1 MGKSVYSL
9 ILNDEVI
16 KKIDT
21 LAYARRTSRSNY
33 ISEVLAS
40 HVSYTT
46 TQQRIKDILDA
57 ARAFLE
63 PYEKYAFVEMNSNSF
78 MDVRTALSYRYR
90 PTIRYCL
97 EILGRD
103 KGPFLK
109 LKAQVRTQS
118 SSLISA
124 IEDFFTIW
132 QKVEKQLI
140 PDAYDEVEMTS
151 YENVCYTR
159 FFFLN
164 DRMNI
169 EEQRLGK
176 AIAAYITTLDK
187 ALDIF
192 MSNMDNTDYVISDIY
207 ATYKEYYAKTGMI
220 I

>member
-1 MGKSVYSL
+1 
-9 ILNDEVI
+9 
-16 KKIDT
+16 
-21 LAYARRTSRSNY
+21 
-33 ISEVLAS
+33 
-40 HVSYTT
+40 
-46 TQQRIKDILDA
+46 
-57 ARAFLE
+57 
-63 PYEKYAFVEMNSNSF
+63 
-78 MDVRTALSYRYR
+78 
-90 PTIRYCL
+90 L

-207 ATYKEYYAKTGMI
+207 AAYKEYYAKTGMI